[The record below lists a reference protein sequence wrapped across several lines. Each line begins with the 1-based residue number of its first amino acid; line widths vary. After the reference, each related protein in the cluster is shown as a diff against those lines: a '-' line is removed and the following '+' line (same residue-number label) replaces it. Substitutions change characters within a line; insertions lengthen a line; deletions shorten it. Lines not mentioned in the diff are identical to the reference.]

1 MDAHINFTGGS
12 HLNKQDLAAL
22 RKEFKVDGSYLE
34 IKQIYSVFMQAQ
46 SREVIHREGGL
57 FEMKDDEVQ
66 ELFIGNYKKMLTG
79 GLDSKIFE
87 LRFNPGEDDEAGQ
100 KLLCGFIKNESIE
113 ELAAVADKVIAK
125 ITDVYSYESDVLI
138 SFIKAQYRK
147 AYKNKENNMG
157 ATDDG
162 MGFDDTQYAH
172 EFIMCSINKV
182 TTPKRV
188 LRFDNMGFSASSA
201 LEIVVNL
208 DSPLEGF
215 MFPAFTDNMTDV
227 NSVIYYTSKA
237 NQRNLPFIESVLDC
251 TCTLSASEEKEKF
264 DEIIKAAVGE
274 KAKSETIKGIY
285 EQINEAI
292 AYASEEEIPTVNMR
306 AIETI
311 LHDNGVET
319 EAFETLY
326 TEIAGGNLD
335 FKASNIIPEYSSKSL
350 KIETTNA
357 NIAIS
362 PQNLNVLKMVTD
374 SRGVKCLL
382 IEVGE
387 DVEINGVILAT
398 EPI

>member
-1 MDAHINFTGGS
+1 M
-12 HLNKQDLAAL
+12 NKQDISSI
-22 RKEFKVDGSYLE
+22 RKEFKIDGSYLD
-34 IKQIYSVFMQAQ
+34 ITQIYSVFMQAQ
-46 SREVIHREGGL
+46 TREVIHREGGL
-57 FEMKDDEVQ
+57 FETKDDEVR
-66 ELFIGNYKKMLTG
+66 ELFIGNFKKLLTG
-79 GLDSKIFE
+79 ALDSKVFE
-87 LRFNPGEDDEAGQ
+87 LRFNPSEGEESGQ
-100 KLLCGFIKNESIE
+100 GLFCGFLKNESIE
-113 ELAAVADKVIAK
+113 ELAAIADKVIAK
-125 ITDVYSYESDVLI
+125 IAEVYAYDSDVVI
-138 SFIKAQYRK
+138 NFIKAQYRK
-147 AYKNKENNMG
+147 AYRKKENTLG

-162 MGFDDTQYAH
+162 VGFDDTQYAH

-182 TTPKRV
+182 TAPKRV
-188 LRFDNMGFSASSA
+188 LRFDPPSGIFSASSA

-215 MFPAFTDNMTDV
+215 MFPAFADNLSDV

-237 NQRNLPFIESVLDC
+237 DQRNLPFIETVLDC
-251 TCTLSASEEKEKF
+251 SCTLSASEEKEKF

-274 KAKSETIKGIY
+274 KAKPETIKGIY

-292 AYASEEEIPTVNMR
+292 EYASEEETPTVNRR

-311 LHDNGVET
+311 LQANGVDT
-319 EAFETLY
+319 ASFETIY
-326 TEIAGGNLD
+326 SGIAGENIDID
-335 FKASNIIPEYSSKSL
+335 FKATNIIPDYSSKSL
-350 KIETTNA
+350 KIETTNV

-362 PQNLNVLKMVTD
+362 PQNLNALKMVTD